1 VAKIVIDAYAWI
13 EFFVGSEKGVEVKQI
28 LENADEIYTPGTVL
42 AEIARK
48 YIREGADEKTV
59 DARLEVIASAS
70 NITPI
75 DVGIALEAARCYL
88 ELVTCAKKSK
98 LNSPSLFD
106 AVVLAT
112 GRLLKSR
119 IVTGDEH
126 FKNLSETL
134 WVGRSPFQH
143 P

>member
-1 VAKIVIDAYAWI
+1 MAKIVIDAYAWI
-13 EFFVGSEKGVEVKQI
+13 ELFVGSEKGVEVKQI

-42 AEIARK
+42 VEIARK

-59 DARLEVIASAS
+59 GARLEVIASAS
-70 NITPI
+70 NIIHI

-88 ELVTCAKKSK
+88 ELATYAKKSK

-119 IVTGDEH
+119 IITGDAH
-126 FKNLSETL
+126 FKNLPETL
-134 WVGRSPFQH
+134 WVGRSE
-143 P
+143 